1 MTDKREGLQG
11 DPARVRDALASE
23 GADGVKRELDDLRA
37 LHEDIVATYIEW
49 VVIWKGF
56 LRRMRGDDASSA
68 VLTDALTRWA
78 RWLACGYPVPLASG
92 VGRARR
98 REKGRDVMEALVAA
112 RSVVGAGDAA
122 WASEALL
129 TMPRAAASATIRLAR
144 EGRALAAN
152 AAFARY
158 LMCVRERH
166 DVLVMLHGAID
177 RAVIDKFGQ
186 ALFEQGMRETLAA
199 CSYHDVAWRAL
210 DGAKTA
216 AVAAAIA
223 RELQGH
229 FSGPDRIGRVR
240 FEQVTGGLRVAFEPC
255 GSGGMLRRSPVARS
269 LGVLADATAATWGRA
284 GEVPPYCSH
293 CALEESES
301 LARFGRHLW
310 VTEFVPGSDG
320 TCAWRVAHEES
331 VAPPNGAPS

>member
-37 LHEDIVATYIEW
+37 LHEDILTTYIEW
-49 VVIWKGF
+49 VVTWKGF
-56 LRRMRGDDASSA
+56 LRRTRGNDASSA

-98 REKGRDVMEALVAA
+98 REKGRDAMEALVAA
-112 RSVVGAGDAA
+112 RSVVGARDAA
-122 WASEALL
+122 WASEALMA
-129 TMPRAAASATIRLAR
+129 TPRTAAAAAIRLAR
-144 EGRALAAN
+144 EGRAHAAK

-158 LMCVRERH
+158 LACVRERH

-177 RAVIDKFGQ
+177 RAVIDSFGQ

-199 CSYHDVAWRAL
+199 CSYHDAAWRAL
-210 DGAKTA
+210 DGARAA

-223 RELQGH
+223 RELQAH
-229 FSGPDRIGRVR
+229 FSGPNRSGRVR
-240 FEQVTGGLRVAFEPC
+240 FEQVPGGLRVAFEPC

-269 LGVLADATAATWGRA
+269 LGVL
-284 GEVPPYCSH
+284 V
-293 CALEESES
+293 
-301 LARFGRHLW
+301 
-310 VTEFVPGSDG
+310 
-320 TCAWRVAHEES
+320 
-331 VAPPNGAPS
+331 